1 VKIDIAGFRVGEGSR
16 VDLEKFPTDVP
27 VLYRNGEEYRSSLE
41 KKIGK
46 IDEAQ
51 QLLYASG
58 RWSVL
63 FILQAMDA
71 AGKDSAIR
79 HVFSGINPQGCA
91 VHSFKTPS
99 SGALAHDFLW
109 RTSCQMPD
117 RGRIGIFN
125 RSYYEEVLVVRVH
138 PEYLAN
144 ENLPETLADGKHI
157 WRQRYASI
165 GAFEHHMAQNGTKI
179 AKIFLHVSK
188 TEQKK
193 RLLSRI
199 DDPAKNWKFSDA
211 DLAERALWKKYQK
224 AYGDCLAATST
235 KEAPW
240 YVVPADDKK
249 NAHLIV
255 AEIVRETLKSLKM
268 HYPKVSAE
276 RKAELAAIR
285 EKLAADE

>member
-16 VDLEKFPTDVP
+16 VDLEKFPTDVSA
-27 VLYRNGEEYRSSLE
+27 LYRSGGEYREALE
-41 KKIGK
+41 KKIEK

-58 RWSVL
+58 KWSVL

-79 HVFSGINPQGCA
+79 HVFSGINPQGCS

-99 SGALAHDFLW
+99 SGELAHDFLW
-109 RTSCQMPD
+109 RTTCQMPE

-144 ENLPETLADGKHI
+144 ENLPESLADEKRL

-179 AKIFLHVSK
+179 AKIFLHVSRA
-188 TEQKK
+188 EQKK
-193 RLLSRI
+193 RLLARI
-199 DDPAKNWKFSDA
+199 DDPAKNWKFSNA
-211 DLAERALWKKYQK
+211 DLAERALWKKYER
-224 AYGDCLAATST
+224 AYEECLATTST
-235 KEAPW
+235 AEAPW

-249 NAHLIV
+249 NAHLLV

-268 HYPKVSAE
+268 RYPEVSEE
-276 RKAELAAIR
+276 RKAELAVLR
-285 EKLAADE
+285 EKLAEDK

>member
-16 VDLEKFPTDVP
+16 VDLEKFPTDVSA
-27 VLYRNGEEYRSSLE
+27 LYRSGGEYREALE
-41 KKIGK
+41 KKIEK

-58 RWSVL
+58 KWSVL

-79 HVFSGINPQGCA
+79 HVFSGINPQGCS

-99 SGALAHDFLW
+99 SGELAHDFLW
-109 RTSCQMPD
+109 RTTCLMPE

-144 ENLPETLADGKHI
+144 ENLPESLADEKRL

-165 GAFEHHMAQNGTKI
+165 GAFEHHMAQCGTKI
-179 AKIFLHVSK
+179 AKIFLHVSRQ
-188 TEQKK
+188 EQKK
-193 RLLSRI
+193 RLLARI

-211 DLAERALWKKYQK
+211 DLAERALWRKYER
-224 AYGDCLAATST
+224 AYEECLSATST
-235 KEAPW
+235 AEAPW

-249 NAHLIV
+249 NAHLLV

-268 HYPKVSAE
+268 RYPEVSE
-276 RKAELAAIR
+276 DRKAELAVLR

>member
-27 VLYRNGEEYRSSLE
+27 ALYRSGGEYREALE
-41 KKIGK
+41 KKIEK

-58 RWSVL
+58 KWSVFFL
-63 FILQAMDA
+63 LQAMDA

-79 HVFSGINPQGCA
+79 HVFSGINPQGCS

-99 SGALAHDFLW
+99 SGELAHDFLW
-109 RTSCQMPD
+109 RTTCQMPE

-144 ENLPETLADGKHI
+144 ENLPEPLADGRRI
-157 WRQRYASI
+157 WKQRYASI

-179 AKIFLHVSK
+179 AKIFLHVSRQ
-188 TEQKK
+188 EQKK

-199 DDPAKNWKFSDA
+199 DDPAKNWKFSNA
-211 DLAERALWKKYQK
+211 DLAERALWKKYAK
-224 AYGDCLAATST
+224 AYEDCLAATST
-235 KEAPW
+235 AEAPW

-249 NAHLIV
+249 NAHLLV

-268 HYPKVSAE
+268 RYPEVSEE

-285 EKLAADE
+285 EKLAEDE